1 MKTLNKLRKEEHPV
15 IDKIISGV
23 NGETLNVSEDY
34 FGGTVFL
41 NEYDFINSQ
50 KMISDFIVGS
60 VKKPMI
66 ETPLI
71 EEKGNNIKLYV
82 SPKGKG
88 IGFGLIFIDYRKK
101 NPLLVLYVDKT
112 QTGYSYESARFDNGT
127 WVDGLSLNFNA
138 STLKEFLE
146 DISENLDNDVR
157 FFTNKY

>member
-1 MKTLNKLRKEEHPV
+1 
-15 IDKIISGV
+15 
-23 NGETLNVSEDY
+23 
-34 FGGTVFL
+34 
-41 NEYDFINSQ
+41 
-50 KMISDFIVGS
+50 
-60 VKKPMI
+60 MI

-88 IGFGLIFIDYRKK
+88 MGFGLIFIDYRKK

-138 STLKEFLE
+138 NTLKEFLE

>member
-1 MKTLNKLRKEEHPV
+1 MKALHMLKSTDHSVIEKVFKSVTNDKE
-15 IDKIISGV
+15 
-23 NGETLNVSEDY
+23 NVSEN
-34 FGGTVFL
+34 FFEGTVFSTPL
-41 NEYDFINSQ
+41 EFSKMQ
-50 KMISDFIVGS
+50 KMIGDSLVASIS
-60 VKKPMI
+60 KEMI

-71 EEKGNNIKLYV
+71 NERGNASILYTSSTEKGM
-82 SPKGKG
+82 
-88 IGFGLIFIDYRKK
+88 GFGLIFIDYRKK